1 MKEDKCGLCPEALS
15 GEGQGFQSKDHLG
28 RVNLIKDLGPGG
40 VCCGGLAQSGRERQ
54 NDWTF
59 ELRGEG
65 ELQLGGHR
73 GLRGE

>member
-40 VCCGGLAQSGRERQ
+40 VCCGGLAQSGRGRQ
-54 NDWTF
+54 N
-59 ELRGEG
+59 G
-65 ELQLGGHR
+65 
-73 GLRGE
+73 